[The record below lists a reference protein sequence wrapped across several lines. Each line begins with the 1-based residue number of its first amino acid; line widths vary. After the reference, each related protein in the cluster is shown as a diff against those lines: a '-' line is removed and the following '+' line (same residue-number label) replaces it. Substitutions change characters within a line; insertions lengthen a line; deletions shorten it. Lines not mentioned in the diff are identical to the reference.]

1 MLINSGA
8 LEIETVIVP
17 DFWNDV
23 VSNSDPNISK
33 PDSSFSKPDSSFSKP
48 DSSFSKPDPSFS
60 HPVAQ
65 ADALFLSNSNVYS
78 PPNDDASFDPQDYIQ
93 SKNNINNEL
102 SEPRY
107 STSHLSY
114 VDNEIIEP
122 KDSNSIEI
130 ESDLSEPQDSKVL
143 FNQLRKVISDHDN
156 SISKEIVETQDS
168 TIWVNAIANKPQDS
182 TIRLNEPQDSTS
194 DEDDNAII
202 EPEESNLRMRP
213 SPKPIL
219 IDDDSNELDG
229 EAQVNLG
236 FL

>member
-1 MLINSGA
+1 MIISGA

-17 DFWNDV
+17 DFWNDI
-23 VSNSDPNISK
+23 VSNSDPNVSK
-33 PDSSFSKPDSSFSKP
+33 PDSSFSKPDS
-48 DSSFSKPDPSFS
+48 SFS

-65 ADALFLSNSNVYS
+65 ADALFLSNSKVFPS
-78 PPNDDASFDPQDYIQ
+78 PNDDASFDPQNYIQ
-93 SKNNINNEL
+93 SKNNFNNEL

-107 STSHLSY
+107 STAHLNY
-114 VDNEIIEP
+114 VDNELSEP
-122 KDSNSIEI
+122 KDSNSKKI

-236 FL
+236 FFYEPGVNFKNQFAP